1 MMLAIVMLAIAP
13 LVEGLQV
20 CSRMQPLAG
29 FHPPALRVPVLVAGL
44 YERVDGDEG
53 EVDVAKVN
61 ELLEER
67 AELRDGRDFDAA
79 DEVRDELVGMGV
91 TVLDKDR
98 VWYVGDRPKG
108 FREQCTYTRQ
118 AGNDIEVD
126 VEKVEELIMER
137 AFLRRNRDFAG
148 ADEVR
153 DALAEIGVRVLDK
166 EYEWY
171 AMRKRT
177 AGPPRE
183 RNFGPL
189 GHDYTRAADDKAKL
203 TEEATTEINEL
214 IRKRLEAKMARRWPP
229 AATRPPPPARRHP
242 PAATRHLPLVRGS
255 MRPPLPCSLFL
266 TLPPRRERR
275 FEEADVHYNE
285 LKEKYNVSVYDGR
298 TKSWRADGGNWAPP
312 GYKRAEGDVG
322 EVDMDAVTKLLEARI
337 DARRKRDYA
346 AADSLR
352 NDLQNL
358 GIFVDDKERTWSMQ
372 RPPRS

>member
-1 MMLAIVMLAIAP
+1 MLALAPIVG
-13 LVEGLQV
+13 GLQI
-20 CSRMQPLAG
+20 CSRMQPLAC
-29 FHPPALRVPVLVAGL
+29 FHPQALRVPVLVAAL
-44 YERVDGDEG
+44 YDRVEGDEG

-61 ELLEER
+61 DLLEER
-67 AELRDGRDFDAA
+67 AELREGRDFDAA

-108 FREQCTYTRQ
+108 FREQCTYNRQ

-189 GHDYTRAADDKAKL
+189 GHDYTRAADDKTEL
-203 TEEATTEINEL
+203 TEEATAEINEL
-214 IRKRLEAKMARRWPP
+214 IRKRLEAKMSRRW
-229 AATRPPPPARRHP
+229 TPPPPAAARHPPPPATRRRHP
-242 PAATRHLPLVRGS
+242 PPAAIRRH
-255 MRPPLPCSLFL
+255 PP
-266 TLPPRRERR
+266 PP
-275 FEEADVHYNE
+275 
-285 LKEKYNVSVYDGR
+285 
-298 TKSWRADGGNWAPP
+298 
-312 GYKRAEGDVG
+312 
-322 EVDMDAVTKLLEARI
+322 
-337 DARRKRDYA
+337 A
-346 AADSLR
+346 AACR
-352 NDLQNL
+352 
-358 GIFVDDKERTWSMQ
+358 RH
-372 RPPRS
+372 RRHPPPVPG

>member
-189 GHDYTRAADDKAKL
+189 GHDYTRAADDKAEL

-229 AATRPPPPARRHP
+229 AATRPPPPATYPWLGVACVPLFRAPSSSRYPLGVSAGSRRRTSTTTSSRRSTTCLSTTAARSRGGP
-242 PAATRHLPLVRGS
+242 TAATG
-255 MRPPLPCSLFL
+255 RPPGTSV
-266 TLPPRRERR
+266 PRE
-275 FEEADVHYNE
+275 
-285 LKEKYNVSVYDGR
+285 
-298 TKSWRADGGNWAPP
+298 TWA
-312 GYKRAEGDVG
+312 R
-322 EVDMDAVTKLLEARI
+322 
-337 DARRKRDYA
+337 
-346 AADSLR
+346 S
-352 NDLQNL
+352 
-358 GIFVDDKERTWSMQ
+358 TWM
-372 RPPRS
+372 R

>member
-1 MMLAIVMLAIAP
+1 MLARALSMLALAP
-13 LVEGLQV
+13 IVGGLQI
-20 CSRMQPLAG
+20 CTRMQPLAC
-29 FHPPALRVPVLVAGL
+29 FHPPALRVPFLVASL
-44 YERVDGDEG
+44 YDRVDGDEG

-189 GHDYTRAADDKAKL
+189 GHDYTRAADDKTEL
-203 TEEATTEINEL
+203 TEEGTAEINEL
-214 IRKRLEAKMARRWPP
+214 IRKRLEAKMARR
-229 AATRPPPPARRHP
+229 
-242 PAATRHLPLVRGS
+242 
-255 MRPPLPCSLFL
+255 
-266 TLPPRRERR
+266 
-275 FEEADVHYNE
+275 FEEADVHYND

-322 EVDMDAVTKLLEARI
+322 EVDMPAVTKLLEARI
-337 DARRKRDYA
+337 DARRKRDYT
-346 AADSLR
+346 AADTLR
-352 NDLQNL
+352 KDLQDM

-372 RPPRS
+372 RPQRP

>member
-1 MMLAIVMLAIAP
+1 
-13 LVEGLQV
+13 
-20 CSRMQPLAG
+20 MQPLAC
-29 FHPPALRVPVLVAGL
+29 FHPQALRVPVLAAAL
-44 YERVDGDEG
+44 YDRVEGDEG

-61 ELLEER
+61 DLLEER
-67 AELRDGRDFDAA
+67 AELREGRDFDAA

-108 FREQCTYTRQ
+108 FREQCTYNRQ

-189 GHDYTRAADDKAKL
+189 GHDYTRAADDKTEL
-203 TEEATTEINEL
+203 TEEATAEINEL
-214 IRKRLEAKMARRWPP
+214 IRKRLEAKMSR
-229 AATRPPPPARRHP
+229 
-242 PAATRHLPLVRGS
+242 S
-255 MRPPLPCSLFL
+255 
-266 TLPPRRERR
+266 

-312 GYKRAEGDVG
+312 GYKRAEGDAG
-322 EVDMDAVTKLLEARI
+322 EVDMAAVTKLLEARI

-352 NDLQNL
+352 KDLQDL

-372 RPPRS
+372 RPQRA

>member
-1 MMLAIVMLAIAP
+1 MLARALSMLALAP
-13 LVEGLQV
+13 IVGGLQI
-20 CSRMQPLAG
+20 CTRMQPLAC
-29 FHPPALRVPVLVAGL
+29 FHPPALRVPVLVASL
-44 YERVDGDEG
+44 YDRVDGDEG

-189 GHDYTRAADDKAKL
+189 GHDYTRAADDKTEL
-203 TEEATTEINEL
+203 TEEGTAEINEL
-214 IRKRLEAKMARRWPP
+214 IRKRLEAKMARRWALPP
-229 AATRPPPPARRHP
+229 AAATRRRHPPPPPAAYAWLGVACSLP
-242 PAATRHLPLVRGS
+242 PVLPL
-255 MRPPLPCSLFL
+255 
-266 TLPPRRERR
+266 
-275 FEEADVHYNE
+275 AH
-285 LKEKYNVSVYDGR
+285 
-298 TKSWRADGGNWAPP
+298 AAPS
-312 GYKRAEGDVG
+312 A
-322 EVDMDAVTKLLEARI
+322 
-337 DARRKRDYA
+337 
-346 AADSLR
+346 
-352 NDLQNL
+352 
-358 GIFVDDKERTWSMQ
+358 
-372 RPPRS
+372 

>member
-1 MMLAIVMLAIAP
+1 MLALAPIVG
-13 LVEGLQV
+13 GLQI
-20 CSRMQPLAG
+20 CTRMQPLAC
-29 FHPPALRVPVLVAGL
+29 FHPPALRVPVLVASL
-44 YERVDGDEG
+44 YDRVEGDEG

-171 AMRKRT
+171 AMRKRA

-189 GHDYTRAADDKAKL
+189 GHDYTRAADDKTEL
-203 TEEATTEINEL
+203 TEEGTAEINEL
-214 IRKRLEAKMARRWPP
+214 IRKRLEAKMARRWALPP
-229 AATRPPPPARRHP
+229 AAATRRHPPPPAAYAWLGEACSP
-242 PAATRHLPLVRGS
+242 SPVLPL
-255 MRPPLPCSLFL
+255 
-266 TLPPRRERR
+266 
-275 FEEADVHYNE
+275 AH
-285 LKEKYNVSVYDGR
+285 
-298 TKSWRADGGNWAPP
+298 AAPS
-312 GYKRAEGDVG
+312 A
-322 EVDMDAVTKLLEARI
+322 
-337 DARRKRDYA
+337 
-346 AADSLR
+346 
-352 NDLQNL
+352 
-358 GIFVDDKERTWSMQ
+358 
-372 RPPRS
+372 